1 MITESA
7 RRIRWGRAVRYAFAA
22 VLCLLIPVA
31 VQAGLQWY
39 WVVGNLCTAVI
50 IAADQRWIFRP
61 GVSRTESGIT
71 CRYIPWSEGNV
82 YLAGGVIPLM
92 GFAMT
97 AAGREPTNPAWLQF
111 GGILLMVMMPV
122 VLFSALRMW
131 RRCPLCIS
139 PSALT
144 LRLATPG
151 SKLTEIRREHVES
164 ITSKMVRN
172 PVNGQSLQTEIAY
185 RAADSNNADIQTV
198 PLGLHLSVQP
208 INLAHA
214 LVAWND
220 GAEED
225 PDELLDRIEQ
235 TLRGQSN

>member
-1 MITESA
+1 MTRTKTKIH
-7 RRIRWGRAVRYAFAA
+7 WGRALRYTFAA
-22 VLCLLIPVA
+22 ALCLLMPA
-31 VQAGLQWY
+31 VIHAGLQWY
-39 WVVGNLCTAVI
+39 WAVI
-50 IAADQRWIFRP
+50 VLCLAFLLVVSQRQIFRP
-61 GVSRTESGIT
+61 GISRTANEVV
-71 CRYIPWSEGNV
+71 CRYVPWYEGTA
-82 YLAGGVIPLM
+82 YFLCLALPLM
-92 GFAMT
+92 GVAAI
-97 AAGREPTNPAWLQF
+97 AAGREPGNPAR
-111 GGILLMVMMPV
+111 ILFVGFVLLAAMPIILWSV
-122 VLFSALRMW
+122 VQLR
-131 RRCPLCIS
+131 RRSLLCIS

-198 PLGLHLSVQP
+198 LLGLHLSVQP
-208 INLAHA
+208 INLANA